1 MMGLKTNAKKTA
13 VTALACAFALSVG
26 CASLAQAQGGG
37 TVAPAPTQPTQPTPA
52 PTTPAGSWTVTQ
64 KATWYGPGF
73 WGEETACGMTLQPSI
88 TGVAHKK
95 LPCGTQV
102 TFEHEGMTTV
112 ATVIDRGPYTK
123 GFKWDLTKKT
133 AKQVGFLD
141 EGSGPITATVSPPTP

>member
-1 MMGLKTNAKKTA
+1 MKTNAKKTA
-13 VTALACAFALSVG
+13 ATALACALALSVTG
-26 CASLAQAQGGG
+26 ASLAQAQGGG
-37 TVAPAPTQPTQPTPA
+37 TVAPPTTE
-52 PTTPAGSWTVTQ
+52 PTTPDPTPSPTGGYTVVK

-73 WGEETACGMTLQPSI
+73 WGEETACGMTLQPSV

-102 TFEHEGMTTV
+102 TFEHDGRTTL

-123 GFKWDLTKKT
+123 GFTWDLTKKT

-141 EGSGPITATVSPPTP
+141 EGSGPITAVVAPPAS